1 MCPACQLEHFLE
13 EFGGFVRMGTP
24 LADSRSM
31 QHVGSS
37 ELRDQA
43 NPPGSTLCCEQVSY
57 VLASACPT
65 RASNVLLRLA
75 VKGPCFPSYAWPT
88 VNDDTAGLAKGNF
101 MPLHLHCSPG
111 STVFV
116 FFTSFTGLAVG
127 TDAGLW
133 SGSA

>member
-88 VNDDTAGLAKGNF
+88 VNDDTAGLAKG
-101 MPLHLHCSPG
+101 MGRRKRRCY
-111 STVFV
+111 
-116 FFTSFTGLAVG
+116 TSCFLGDG
-127 TDAGLW
+127 
-133 SGSA
+133 